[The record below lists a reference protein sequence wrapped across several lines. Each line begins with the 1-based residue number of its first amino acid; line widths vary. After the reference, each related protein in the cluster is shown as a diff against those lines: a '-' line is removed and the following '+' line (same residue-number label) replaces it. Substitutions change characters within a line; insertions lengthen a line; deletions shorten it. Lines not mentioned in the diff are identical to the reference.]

1 MYKFFW
7 ATLYT
12 AIEFMVKSKEHFG
25 ERNGH
30 EKMIQIEVACWK
42 PEGKRVFD
50 WKDNIQGD
58 FNEMY
63 FGTELTDIKIK
74 PNGGVS

>member
-1 MYKFFW
+1 LDLWSK
-7 ATLYT
+7 A
-12 AIEFMVKSKEHFG
+12 KEHFR
-25 ERNGH
+25 ESSGH
-30 EKMIQIEVACWK
+30 EKMIKTEVACWK
-42 PEGKRVFD
+42 PEGKSVFE
-50 WKDNIQGD
+50 WKDNIQVD

>member
-1 MYKFFW
+1 
-7 ATLYT
+7 LDLC
-12 AIEFMVKSKEHFG
+12 SKAKKQFRESS
-25 ERNGH
+25 GH
-30 EKMIQIEVACWK
+30 EKMIKIEVACWK
-42 PEGKRVFD
+42 PEGKRIFK

-63 FGTELTDIKIK
+63 FGTELRDIKIK